1 MNDTSQFNFFG
12 TKHFVKPLF
21 KNEHRIPFQKTQE
34 LRFALRHKHNLK
46 IVVNVQYYNLKFTNK
61 QKFKS

>member
-46 IVVNVQYYNLKFTNK
+46 IVVNVQ
-61 QKFKS
+61 